1 MLPFWYYL
9 CGNIVLPMEKFGMWL
24 LKELEER
31 NMSQSDLARACSITT
46 AQISRIISG
55 TRSAGKESL
64 TAIAHALRLPPDLVF
79 EKAGVLPPKLELSP
93 IKRNDLSRDHRSL
106 SHPHRRS
113 AGWQTIHRGNAT
125 HPAIL
130 PQPSHR
136 QKRRQTIRRLHRLL
150 PPTSRRSTAPTR
162 RRTAPF

>member
-1 MLPFWYYL
+1 LLPFWYYL
-9 CGNIVLPMEKFGMWL
+9 CGNIVLPMENFGMWL

-55 TRSAGKESL
+55 TRSAGKDSL

-93 IKRNDLSRDHRSL
+93 IKRALLHAAEGLPDSDLQLALSL
-106 SHPHRRS
+106 LEQR
-113 AGWQTIHRGNAT
+113 QQYYKKN
-125 HPAIL
+125 
-130 PQPSHR
+130 PQSKPV
-136 QKRRQTIRRLHRLL
+136 K
-150 PPTSRRSTAPTR
+150 
-162 RRTAPF
+162 